1 MPKIPDKV
9 YDVLKWIALLVLPA
23 IAVFYDKVGTIWNWS
38 YVQEI
43 TGTIYQI
50 DTLLGALIGL
60 STLEYNKE
68 KQKKLEEVKKL
79 NGQEE

>member
-1 MPKIPDKV
+1 M
-9 YDVLKWIALLVLPA
+9 
-23 IAVFYDKVGTIWNWS
+23 
-38 YVQEI
+38 QEI
-43 TGTIYQI
+43 TSTIYQV
-50 DTLLGALIGL
+50 DALLGALIGI